1 MERVAEIN
9 GSDLHYWIHRDELG
23 EARAAEDGGRPGAT
37 EADGSGN
44 AGAIEADD
52 RAAAGIG
59 VDAAAADRADVV
71 AGADAVGR
79 ADAVGGADVAVGGDA
94 VGRPE
99 AAGGADTN
107 AATVVAGAADVAG
120 PAEAVGG
127 GLVAG
132 ADANAAADARGRVV
146 VSDAA
151 AADVGGRDAV
161 ETVLMVHGLR
171 GTHHGLELIADGLD
185 EHRVVVPDLPGFGA
199 SGPMSGHR
207 HDVEGYASAMIQLI
221 KLLGDRPVTLL
232 GHSFGS
238 IVAAH
243 VASSAPELVRRLVL
257 VNPISSLAL
266 NGPRVVLS
274 GLTSAYY
281 SLGKALPPRMGNS
294 LLSNKWI
301 VLAASRT
308 MTRTKDRQLRRF
320 IDQNHLRHF
329 SRFHSPALLNETFL
343 ASVNNTVME
352 YVDALTMPT
361 LLIAG
366 ESDEIA
372 PLPGQRVLAK
382 RLDDAEL
389 VVLPD
394 VGHLVHY
401 ETPVAAANQIKRFL
415 AAS

>member
-1 MERVAEIN
+1 M
-9 GSDLHYWIHRDELG
+9 
-23 EARAAEDGGRPGAT
+23 
-37 EADGSGN
+37 
-44 AGAIEADD
+44 
-52 RAAAGIG
+52 
-59 VDAAAADRADVV
+59 
-71 AGADAVGR
+71 
-79 ADAVGGADVAVGGDA
+79 
-94 VGRPE
+94 
-99 AAGGADTN
+99 
-107 AATVVAGAADVAG
+107 
-120 PAEAVGG
+120 
-127 GLVAG
+127 
-132 ADANAAADARGRVV
+132 
-146 VSDAA
+146 
-151 AADVGGRDAV
+151 

-171 GTHHGLELIADGLD
+171 GTHHGLELIADGLG

-221 KLLGDRPVTLL
+221 KLLGDRPVVLL

-281 SLGKALPPRMGNS
+281 SLGKALPLRMGNS

-401 ETPVAAANQIKRFL
+401 ETPVAAAHEIKRFL